1 VAEGAS
7 EVGLLAALPS
17 TGVIDGRIIV
27 DSRVV
32 IWIGGTDGAPAFAH
46 AGGDGLTEAE
56 LEALEDIWFAFS
68 ELVFWSD
75 ALIARPG
82 EVLLLPG

>member
-1 VAEGAS
+1 MVR
-7 EVGLLAALPS
+7 ALREQGINTS
-17 TGVIDGRIIV
+17 ALDRVSAVIDMDAKGAATAL
-27 DSRVV
+27 RVS
-32 IWIGGTDGAPAFAH
+32 PH
-46 AGGDGLTEAE
+46 YYNTEAE
-56 LEALEDIWFAFS
+56 LEALEEIWFAFS